1 MRLGNYVIYSLYIYN
16 FLITIIP
23 FFFLAYLQ
31 FLGVHTLHKH
41 LELLGWQLRDCG
53 FCQYHLMTKYMYIH
67 TIHISIPTEQTVKI
81 RCIPILRFVKN
92 LINITTIIESHDS
105 VNKIRKYESNKVQN
119 IFTKDVYTWSYV
131 SVSLR
136 ISHTM
141 LRITNIRYDLQIQQI
156 SRIYQI
162 NQQIIVIEGSMETP
176 RSFSNGTLGTFW
188 FS

>member
-1 MRLGNYVIYSLYIYN
+1 M
-16 FLITIIP
+16 
-23 FFFLAYLQ
+23 
-31 FLGVHTLHKH
+31 
-41 LELLGWQLRDCG
+41 
-53 FCQYHLMTKYMYIH
+53 
-67 TIHISIPTEQTVKI
+67 
-81 RCIPILRFVKN
+81 
-92 LINITTIIESHDS
+92 IIESHDS

-176 RSFSNGTLGTFW
+176 RSFSNGTLGTF
-188 FS
+188 